1 VAPEELARLFHDTY
15 EALAPSHGWETQERS
30 RKDWDEVPAENKSLM
45 IAVAARVL
53 DALEL
58 ADGGYPYME
67 HYRLI
72 LAMREADVID
82 KANRHQDDTWRLWLA
97 TRVALIDFEQT
108 HGPSP
113 AVTLGEDHVC
123 TRCPRPAVVFRLRSD
138 WDGWNEVNNP
148 GGHWWCA
155 DHDPNRNETP

>member
-58 ADGGYPYME
+58 AALERLADAPGPLAGG
-67 HYRLI
+67 
-72 LAMREADVID
+72 
-82 KANRHQDDTWRLWLA
+82 
-97 TRVALIDFEQT
+97 
-108 HGPSP
+108 S
-113 AVTLGEDHVC
+113 VC
-123 TRCPRPAVVFRLRSD
+123 ARCPRRAVVFRLRSD